1 MKLLTTQRDRK
12 PQQRTNQLEFRVTQ
26 VCLNIFALKK
36 YDNIYFSY
44 T

>member
-1 MKLLTTQRDRK
+1 MKLPTTQRDHR
-12 PQQRTNQLEFRVTQ
+12 PQQRINQPEFRVTQ